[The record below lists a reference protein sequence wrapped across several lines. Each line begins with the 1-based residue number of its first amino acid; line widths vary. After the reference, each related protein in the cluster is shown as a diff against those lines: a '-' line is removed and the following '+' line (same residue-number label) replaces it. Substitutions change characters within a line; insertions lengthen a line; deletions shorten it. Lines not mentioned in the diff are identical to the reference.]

1 MDLVERIKMLCADR
15 GITLNQMEKALGF
28 KGTVARWADHEPS
41 IGKVRM
47 VAQYFGMTVSE
58 LIEDRWNEIDMSDA
72 WDDETKKDPTLKN
85 EDEVHNDEE
94 IREYLQMI
102 KDDPKYRM
110 MFDLTKGATL
120 EEIKATVAFLKTL
133 REQR

>member
-47 VAQYFGMTVSE
+47 VAQYFGMTISE
-58 LIEDRWNEIDMSDA
+58 LIDDHWNEIDMSDA
-72 WDDETKKDPTLKN
+72 WDDETTKSPVPN
-85 EDEVHNDEE
+85 EDEAKRDEF
-94 IREYLQMI
+94 IRLYQAAS
-102 KDDPKYRM
+102 P
-110 MFDLTKGATL
+110 G
-120 EEIKATVAFLKTL
+120 LKEAILALL
-133 REQR
+133 RAAE

>member
-47 VAQYFGMTVSE
+47 VAQFFGMTVSE
-58 LIEDRWNEIDMSDA
+58 LIDDHWNEIDMSGA
-72 WDDETKKDPTLKN
+72 WDDETAKNPTPEN
-85 EDEVHNDEE
+85 EDEVQDAKEE
-94 IREYLQMI
+94 FIQLYQAASPEVKEAILA
-102 KDDPKYRM
+102 
-110 MFDLTKGATL
+110 L
-120 EEIKATVAFLKTL
+120 L
-133 REQR
+133 RAAE

>member
-28 KGTVARWADHEPS
+28 KGTVARWVDHEPS

-58 LIEDRWNEIDMSDA
+58 LIDDHWNEIDMSDV
-72 WDDETKKDPTLKN
+72 WDDETAKSPVLN
-85 EDEVHNDEE
+85 EDEAERDEF
-94 IREYLQMI
+94 IRLYQAAS
-102 KDDPKYRM
+102 P
-110 MFDLTKGATL
+110 G
-120 EEIKATVAFLKTL
+120 LKEAILALL
-133 REQR
+133 RAAE

>member
-41 IGKVRM
+41 IGKVHM

-58 LIEDRWNEIDMSDA
+58 LIDDHWNEIDMSDA
-72 WDDETKKDPTLKN
+72 WDDETTKSPAPNEGEAERAEFIRLYQAASPELK
-85 EDEVHNDEE
+85 EA
-94 IREYLQMI
+94 ILA
-102 KDDPKYRM
+102 
-110 MFDLTKGATL
+110 L
-120 EEIKATVAFLKTL
+120 L
-133 REQR
+133 RAAE